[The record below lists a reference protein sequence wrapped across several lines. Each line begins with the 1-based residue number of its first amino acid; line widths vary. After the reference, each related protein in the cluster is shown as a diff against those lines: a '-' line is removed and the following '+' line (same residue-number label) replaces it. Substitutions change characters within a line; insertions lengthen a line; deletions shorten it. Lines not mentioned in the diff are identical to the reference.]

1 MKIYPIKTGEYDF
14 PLSYVMDTADQTVI
28 TLPILAYYIEGA
40 EKKILFD
47 AGGIDPKG
55 DTVSL
60 HTPTY
65 RRSDEERLDL
75 ALKRATGIDA
85 SQIDIVVL
93 SHLHWDHSGQMDL
106 FPQAEFWVRM
116 DEVMDSINPVDR
128 YQNTYESFNSGHI
141 PPWAQQPRKW
151 HFISTKEDVEVVPGI
166 ELILLPGH
174 SVGLQGM
181 VVHTQ
186 QGLFVLPSD
195 IVMRYEQLQPDG
207 TVTGSHLCY
216 LLGENEKSLQRLT
229 EMVQKQHATIVPSH
243 DMRVLDQKTYPIE
256 T

>member
-47 AGGIDPKG
+47 VGGIDPKG
-55 DTVSL
+55 DTFAL

-65 RRSDEERLDL
+65 RRSEEERLDL
-75 ALKRATGIDA
+75 ALKREAGVDV
-85 SQIDIVVL
+85 SEIDIVVL
-93 SHLHWDHSGQMDL
+93 SHLHWDHCRQMDL

-116 DEVMDSINPVDR
+116 DEVIDSINPVER

-141 PPWAQQPRKW
+141 PPWARQPRKW
-151 HFISTKEDVEVVPGI
+151 HFLNTREDVSVVPGI
-166 ELILLPGH
+166 DLILLPGH

-181 VVHTQ
+181 TVRTEH
-186 QGLFVLPSD
+186 GFFILPSD
-195 IVMRYEQLQPDG
+195 IVMRYEQIQEDG
-207 TVTGSHLCY
+207 TVVGSHLCY
-216 LLGENEKSLQRLT
+216 LPEENQKSLNRLT
-229 EMVQKQHATIVPSH
+229 ELVQKEHATIIPSH
-243 DMRVLDQKTYPIE
+243 DMRVLDQKVYPA
-256 T
+256 